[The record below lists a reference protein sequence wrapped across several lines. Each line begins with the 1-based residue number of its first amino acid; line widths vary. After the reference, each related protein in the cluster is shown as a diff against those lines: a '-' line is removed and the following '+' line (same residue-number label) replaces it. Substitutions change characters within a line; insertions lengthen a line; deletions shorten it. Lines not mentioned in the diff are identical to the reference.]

1 MLNSEEGVSNNGMS
15 WSHKSVLWL
24 VAVLAL
30 ITAGLLVYSQT
41 GAFTADEGFH
51 ILTAHLIRSGKK
63 PYLDFVFPHTP
74 LNAYL
79 NAAWMGIFG
88 ESWRAVH
95 VLAAFE
101 TAGAVLLSAWFV
113 FARFPVPGW
122 RLPCAITVA
131 LLAGT
136 NMLVVDF
143 GPIAQAYGICLFLT
157 VAAFC
162 VSVVLV
168 ERKSFLLPALA
179 GLLAGAAAACSL
191 LAASTSWVLLVWIF
205 LYNRAGNRFVKS
217 GAFILGTIISFA
229 PVLRLFEQ
237 GPRQV
242 WFNIFQYHFF
252 YREVNWPGAR
262 RHNFEVLTSWINN
275 SQGLCLV
282 LLALAAVVF
291 LAANKEWG
299 QAKRGEFYLCLG
311 LTLATGLENSLAR
324 PTFIQYFSLL
334 VPFVAIL
341 AGLGLYSIVLRFG
354 SLERPLLVISALAAL
369 LCSQVALSI
378 YNQRDWVTWHDYEM
392 VAKQVAEIA
401 PPNGGL
407 LADEQVYFLTHH
419 PPPSGMELHDSH
431 KLDLSPELNA
441 MFHILPGAELD
452 RQIKAGVFY
461 TIQMCDEDTIDNLEL
476 EDMYEHRWD
485 YPSEDG
491 PLCSVFSG
499 LKKGTPP
506 GSEPEQ

>member
-1 MLNSEEGVSNNGMS
+1 MLKSEEGVSNNGMS

-24 VAVLAL
+24 VAVVAL

-51 ILTAHLIRSGKK
+51 ILTAHLIRSGKR

-122 RLPCAITVA
+122 RLPGAITVA
-131 LLAGT
+131 LLAGA

-205 LYNRAGNRFVKS
+205 LYNRVGNRFVKS
-217 GAFILGTIISFA
+217 GAFILGAIVSFA
-229 PVLRLFEQ
+229 PVLRLFVQ
-237 GPRQV
+237 GPSQV

-252 YREVNWPGAR
+252 YREINWPGAR

-282 LLALAAVVF
+282 LLGPRRRIVSRGDGAGIVGRRRRKRIPRIQGRAKGLLNKAVE
-291 LAANKEWG
+291 K
-299 QAKRGEFYLCLG
+299 
-311 LTLATGLENSLAR
+311 TIATSDTVTHLR
-324 PTFIQYFSLL
+324 CL
-334 VPFVAIL
+334 VPCFSSRV
-341 AGLGLYSIVLRFG
+341 SF
-354 SLERPLLVISALAAL
+354 
-369 LCSQVALSI
+369 
-378 YNQRDWVTWHDYEM
+378 
-392 VAKQVAEIA
+392 
-401 PPNGGL
+401 
-407 LADEQVYFLTHH
+407 
-419 PPPSGMELHDSH
+419 
-431 KLDLSPELNA
+431 
-441 MFHILPGAELD
+441 
-452 RQIKAGVFY
+452 
-461 TIQMCDEDTIDNLEL
+461 
-476 EDMYEHRWD
+476 RWD
-485 YPSEDG
+485 QLVRD
-491 PLCSVFSG
+491 C
-499 LKKGTPP
+499 
-506 GSEPEQ
+506 